1 MINRVLDILRTH
13 RPRRLAV
20 VAISQ
25 EAGVSIGDVQEALQ
39 LLTAK
44 GFRLDASPVEGVGL
58 ADGPQPML
66 AEELADPARR
76 VGRQVLVFPEVES
89 TNDEAFSYDVDGL
102 CVFAECQSCG
112 RGRRGS
118 AWIAPPGSSLLFS
131 LLLGDKIAP
140 ALPAQRLV
148 LASAVAVAET
158 LHEVADIEAQI
169 KWPNDLL
176 VDGRKIAGILVE
188 RKKGPGVVCRNGP
201 PGASHKRL
209 PDPFSL
215 VIGIGLNV
223 HQSAEQFTGELATSA
238 TSIRAIGGRTVD
250 RVLLATVLLGRLDEW
265 IAHAAASDGAAALHE
280 QWRRRSATIG
290 RRVELLHDQKTF
302 TGTVIDIAPDIGLIV
317 RLDSGALRTFEPAT
331 VHVGVVR
338 SSE

>member
-1 MINRVLDILRTH
+1 MINRVLNVLRTH

-20 VAISQ
+20 VAISR
-25 EAGVSIGDVQEALQ
+25 EADVSIGDVQKALQ
-39 LLTAK
+39 SLTAK
-44 GFRLDASPVEGVGL
+44 GFRLDANPIEGVGL

-76 VGRQVLVFPEVES
+76 VGRSVLVFPEVES
-89 TNDEAFSYDVDGL
+89 TNDEAFSHNVDGL
-102 CVFAECQSCG
+102 CVFAERQSRG

-118 AWIAPPGSSLLFS
+118 AWIAPPGSSLLLS

-188 RKKGPGVVCRNGP
+188 SRSG
-201 PGASHKRL
+201 SH
-209 PDPFSL
+209 

-223 HQSAEQFTGELATSA
+223 HQSAEQFTGELAVSA

-250 RVLLATVLLGRLDEW
+250 RVLLAKVLLGRLDEW
-265 IAHAAASDGAAALHE
+265 IAHAAASDGADALHE

-302 TGTVIDIAPDIGLIV
+302 TGTVIDIAPDVGLIV
-317 RLDSGALRTFEPAT
+317 RLDSGVLRTFEPAT
-331 VHVGVVR
+331 VHVGA
-338 SSE
+338 SS